1 MSDTAHRLKTSQYV
15 SVDFDFHYPDPDSNA
30 WCVRIKS
37 GDYVGLIVRYMDA
50 KVEKDD
56 QERNRLSFQY
66 EVVREPDMGG
76 DVSNKNLL
84 LTHILGN
91 ILAKIVLA
99 IAEDK
104 ASSK

>member
-1 MSDTAHRLKTSQYV
+1 MSDTAHRLKSTQV
-15 SVDFDFHYPDPDSNA
+15 SVDFDFHYPDPNSNA

-37 GDYVGLIVRYMDA
+37 GGYEGLIVRYLDA
-50 KVEKDD
+50 RVEKDD
-56 QERNRLSFQY
+56 QNRNRLSFKY
-66 EVVREPDMGG
+66 EVVRKPDLAH
-76 DVSNKNLL
+76 DVSNQNEY

-104 ASSK
+104 ATSK